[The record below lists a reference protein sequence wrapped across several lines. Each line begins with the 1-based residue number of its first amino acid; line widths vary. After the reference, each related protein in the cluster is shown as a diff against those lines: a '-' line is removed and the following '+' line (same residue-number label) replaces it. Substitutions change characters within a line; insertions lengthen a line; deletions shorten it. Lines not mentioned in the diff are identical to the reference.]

1 MSETKHQTAEE
12 QGRSAMR
19 DFWEKTAPA
28 RDEVAKQTRAAVDD
42 IRIKVVE
49 EGWTGKE
56 QTTPAQEVRSAD
68 LYGQTQTTDQ
78 QQGTAE
84 QANTAADLLG
94 RNTQQA
100 ENAQDLYGP
109 KDLSHD
115 DPGQVDPEQDGPDME
130 R

>member
-1 MSETKHQTAEE
+1 MSEAKHQAAEE

-19 DFWEKTAPA
+19 EFWEKTAPA

-49 EGWTGKE
+49 EGWTGKA
-56 QTTPAQEVRSAD
+56 QTTPAQEIRSAD
-68 LYGQTQTTDQ
+68 LYGQTQSTDQ

-84 QANTAADLLG
+84 QSNAAGNLYG
-94 RNTQQA
+94 RTSQEA

-109 KDLSHD
+109 NDIGRD
-115 DPGQVDPEQDGPDME
+115 DPGQDAPEQDGPDMD